1 MKTPNQNRLTP
12 KVCGALIAALPL
24 LGFGTSAEAKIGSC
38 TDPIVFGTTVSKTGV
53 FSTQAGGW
61 DKLSTVFAEEI
72 NKRGGIEVK
81 ACGKK
86 LPLKFVIYDDQ
97 SNASTAVSL
106 FEKMATIDNVDFF
119 VGPDW
124 TSLGL
129 AVPVVTERHK
139 IPMVMANVATP
150 AAYDR
155 GFKYLFGAVYPP
167 VPQWSVR
174 YFEMLT
180 QVSPKPKTMF
190 FVTQDNPVSKAV
202 TAVYSKMAKEQGLEV
217 VADEVFP
224 TDLKDFNSIVLK
236 LRSAK
241 ADVIFISSFDN
252 PSVPLIQQMR
262 RQNVKA
268 MDVHHIMITG
278 AMFRQV
284 GKDINGMS
292 GELVWYPGMK
302 GDDADLAVAV
312 LKGAGIDIFESTF
325 TMSRFA
331 AYSVMV
337 QAIEAAG
344 ELDRDKVRDALA
356 KGRFKTPMGDLT
368 FAANGFP
375 EVRKDAPHANATF
388 PMQIQDGKPVIVWP
402 LDKATGKLI
411 WPAPG
416 WQ

>member
-1 MKTPNQNRLTP
+1 MRSLNRNAVGVASL
-12 KVCGALIAALPL
+12 AAALFVTMPA
-24 LGFGTSAEAKIGSC
+24 SAKIGSC
-38 TDPIVFGTTVSKTGV
+38 NDPIVFGTTTSQTGV

-61 DKLSTVFAEEI
+61 DKLSHVFADEI
-72 NKRGGIEVK
+72 NKRGGIDVK

-97 SNASTAVSL
+97 SNAATAVSL
-106 FEKMATIDNVDFF
+106 FEKMATVDNVDFF

-129 AVPVVTERHK
+129 AVPVVNERHK

-174 YFEMLT
+174 YFDMLT
-180 QVSPKPKTMF
+180 KVNPKPKTFF
-190 FVTQDNPVSKAV
+190 FVTQDNPVTKAV
-202 TAVYSKMAKEQGLEV
+202 TAVYTKLAKEKGFEV
-217 VADEVFP
+217 IAEEVFP

-236 LRSAK
+236 MRSAR

-252 PSVPLIQQMR
+252 PSVPLVQQMR

-292 GELVWYPGMK
+292 GEMVWYPGMK
-302 GDDADLAVAV
+302 GDYDDLAVAV
-312 LKGAGIDIFESTF
+312 LKGANIDIFESTF

-331 AYSVMV
+331 AYITMV

-356 KGRFKTPMGDLT
+356 NGRFKTPMGELT
-368 FAANGFP
+368 FDAKGFP
-375 EVRKDAPHANATF
+375 AVRPDAPHANAAF
-388 PMQIQDGKPVIVWP
+388 PMQIQDGKPVIVYP
-402 LDKATGKLI
+402 PDKATGKLA
-411 WPAPG
+411 WPAPT